1 MEEFLIPQKLINLT
15 KATLR
20 NIKCRVKIQN
30 QLSEL
35 FTTERGLRQGDALA
49 CLLFNAA
56 LEWAIKKSG
65 IETRGTIFHKSI
77 QVLAF
82 ADDINIIGR
91 SLRVVKEAFL
101 NLEKAAKEIGL
112 TINEDK
118 TKFMEVTEYPT
129 NLCFLEVDGY
139 KFEKVTQF
147 KYLGTSVTYDNDLS
161 V

>member
-1 MEEFLIPQKLINLT
+1 MEEFLIPQKLIKLT

-20 NIKCRVKIQN
+20 NIKFRVKIQN

-49 CLLFNAA
+49 CLLFNVA

-65 IETRGTIFHKSI
+65 MEKRGTIFHKSI

-82 ADDINIIGR
+82 ADINIIGR

-101 NLEKAAKEIGL
+101 ILEKAAKEIGL

-118 TKFMEVTEYPT
+118 TKFIEITEFPT
-129 NLCFLEVDGY
+129 NLCFLEVNRY

-147 KYLGTSVTYDNDLS
+147 KYIGTTIMIYQLK
-161 V
+161 